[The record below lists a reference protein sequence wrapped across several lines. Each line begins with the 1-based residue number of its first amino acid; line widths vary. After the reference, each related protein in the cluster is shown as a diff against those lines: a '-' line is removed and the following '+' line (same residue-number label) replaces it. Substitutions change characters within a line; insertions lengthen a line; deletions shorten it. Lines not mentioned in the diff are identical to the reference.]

1 MHESGPNGQPDKMAG
16 LSICQNWL
24 LDRGKAG
31 RPCPLS
37 LAWRGMAV
45 RASRL
50 EPRNPMDH
58 AATPDLRSVP
68 MTGRSTVFAP
78 RSVAATSQ
86 PLASW
91 AALSVMERGGNA
103 VDAAVA
109 AAAMLNVVEPHM
121 TGMGGD
127 MFALLWSA
135 EEGRLVGLDSSGRSG
150 SGMSRAAIAAAG
162 LDGVPASGPGS
173 VTVPGA
179 VAGWAALLDRFGAMT
194 FAEVLAPAIR
204 VAEEGFPVTP
214 IIAAQWAA
222 AADKLRADP
231 GAAATCLVEGRR
243 APRAGEWFR
252 LPELA
257 ASFRLV
263 AGGGAEAFYTGAL
276 GRRLVE
282 GLEGLGGFLTL
293 RDLAGHRA
301 LWVNPL
307 ASDFAGHTLWELPP
321 AGQGIAALEMLRILD
336 GFDLVSMGHNSPAY
350 LHHLIEAKKL
360 AFADLAGH
368 VGDPGHMRIAPSALL
383 APDYVASRR
392 SLLDPHEAA
401 ERIEPGPAAVASDT
415 VYLCTADEHGNMVS
429 FINSL
434 YEGFGSGVVIPG
446 TGFAL
451 QNRGACFTFEEGHPN
466 QVAPRRKPLHTII
479 PAFVTRGHEPWLAFG
494 VMGGSMQPQGH
505 VQVLLNLLVFGMD
518 LQAAIEAP
526 RFRHTSGLEVAVEG
540 MSRET
545 GIALALMGHHVV
557 DPSLTSFGGGQGVMR
572 LARGWAAGSDPRKDG
587 MAVGR

>member
-1 MHESGPNGQPDKMAG
+1 
-16 LSICQNWL
+16 
-24 LDRGKAG
+24 
-31 RPCPLS
+31 
-37 LAWRGMAV
+37 
-45 RASRL
+45 
-50 EPRNPMDH
+50 
-58 AATPDLRSVP
+58 
-68 MTGRSTVFAP
+68 MTGRSTVYAP
-78 RSVAATSQ
+78 RSAAATSQ

-91 AALSVMERGGNA
+91 AALAVMERGGNA

-135 EEGRLVGLDSSGRSG
+135 EEGRLAGLDSSGRSG
-150 SGMSRAAIAAAG
+150 SGMSREAILAAG
-162 LDGVPASGPGS
+162 LDGVPASGPAS

-179 VAGWAALLDRFGAMT
+179 VAGWAALLERFGTMT
-194 FAEVLAPAIR
+194 FAEVFAPAIR

-214 IIAAQWAA
+214 VIAAQWAA
-222 AADKLRADP
+222 SEDKLRGDP
-231 GAAATCLVEGRR
+231 GAAATYLVGGRR

-252 LPELA
+252 APELA

-263 AGGGAEAFYTGAL
+263 ADGGAEAFYTGAL
-276 GRRLVE
+276 GRRLA
-282 GLEGLGGFLTL
+282 EGLGGLRGFLTAE
-293 RDLAGHRA
+293 DLAAHDAR
-301 LWVNPL
+301 WVDPL
-307 ASDFAGHTLWELPP
+307 CVGYGSHTLWELPP
-321 AGQGIAALEMLRILD
+321 AGQGIAALEMLRILE
-336 GFDLVSMGHNSPAY
+336 GFDLRSMGHNSPAY

-368 VGDPGHMRIAPSALL
+368 VGDPGHMRTSPSALL
-383 APDYVASRR
+383 TDSHVRARR
-392 SLLDPHEAA
+392 ALLDPDEAA
-401 ERIEPGPAAVASDT
+401 ERVEPGPAASASET
-415 VYLCTADEHGNMVS
+415 IYLCTADEHGNMVS

-466 QVAPRRKPLHTII
+466 QVAPRKKPLHTII
-479 PAFVTRGHEPWLAFG
+479 PAFVTRDGEPWLAFG

-526 RFRHTSGLEVAVEG
+526 RFRHIAGREVAVEG
-540 MSRET
+540 MDRAT
-545 GIALALMGHHVV
+545 AVALALMGHEVI

-587 MAVGR
+587 MAAGR

>member
-1 MHESGPNGQPDKMAG
+1 MLKPE
-16 LSICQNWL
+16 WT
-24 LDRGKAG
+24 
-31 RPCPLS
+31 
-37 LAWRGMAV
+37 AV
-45 RASRL
+45 
-50 EPRNPMDH
+50 
-58 AATPDLRSVP
+58 
-68 MTGRSTVFAP
+68 TGRSTVYAP
-78 RSVAATSQ
+78 RSAAATSQ

-91 AALSVMERGGNA
+91 AAISVMERGGNA

-150 SGMSRAAIAAAG
+150 SGMSREALAAAG
-162 LDGVPASGPGS
+162 LGDVPASGPRS

-179 VAGWAALLDRFGAMT
+179 VAGWAALLERFGTMT

-214 IIAAQWAA
+214 IIAGQWAA

-231 GAAATCLVEGRR
+231 GAAATYLVGGRR

-252 LPELA
+252 SPELA

-263 AGGGAEAFYTGAL
+263 AGGGADAFYTGAP
-276 GRRLVE
+276 GRRLVD
-282 GLEGLGGFLTL
+282 GLEGLGGFLT
-293 RDLAGHRA
+293 REDLAGHEAR
-301 LWVNPL
+301 WVTPL
-307 ASDFAGHTLWELPP
+307 STDFAGHTLWELPP
-321 AGQGIAALEMLRILD
+321 AGQGIAALEMLRILE
-336 GFDLVSMGHNSPAY
+336 GFDLGVMGHNSPAY

-368 VGDPGHMRIAPSALL
+368 VGDPDHMRIPPRALL
-383 APDYVASRR
+383 ADDHVNSRR
-392 SLLDPHEAA
+392 ALLNRRAAADRVDP
-401 ERIEPGPAAVASDT
+401 GAVVPESET
-415 VYLCTADEHGNMVS
+415 IYLCTADEHGNMVS

-466 QVAPRRKPLHTII
+466 QVAPRKKPLHTII
-479 PAFVTRGHEPWLAFG
+479 PAFVTRGGEPWLAFG

-505 VQVLLNLLVFGMD
+505 VQVLLNLLVFGMN

-526 RFRHTSGLEVAVEG
+526 RFRHTAGRDVAVEG
-540 MSRET
+540 MGRTAEV
-545 GIALALMGHHVV
+545 ALALMGHHVI
-557 DPSLTSFGGGQGVMR
+557 DPSLTSFGGGQAVMR
-572 LARGWAAGSDPRKDG
+572 LERGWAAGSDPRKDG

>member
-1 MHESGPNGQPDKMAG
+1 
-16 LSICQNWL
+16 
-24 LDRGKAG
+24 
-31 RPCPLS
+31 
-37 LAWRGMAV
+37 
-45 RASRL
+45 
-50 EPRNPMDH
+50 
-58 AATPDLRSVP
+58 
-68 MTGRSTVFAP
+68 MTGRSTVYAP
-78 RSVAATSQ
+78 RSAAATSQ

-150 SGMSRAAIAAAG
+150 SGMSREAIAAAG
-162 LDGVPASGPGS
+162 MDGVPASGAGS

-179 VAGWAALLDRFGAMT
+179 VAGWAALLNRFGSMT

-214 IIAAQWAA
+214 IIAAQWDA
-222 AADKLRADP
+222 AADKLRGDA
-231 GAAATCLVEGRR
+231 GAAATYLVDGRR

-252 LPELA
+252 VPDLA

-263 AGGGAEAFYTGAL
+263 AGGGAGVFYEGEL
-276 GRRLVE
+276 GQRIANEL
-282 GLEGLGGFLTL
+282 LAQGGFLTPD
-293 RDLAGHRA
+293 DLAGHEAR
-301 LWVNPL
+301 WVIPL
-307 ASDFAGHTLWELPP
+307 STDFGGCTLWELPP

-336 GFDLVSMGHNSPAY
+336 GFDLASMGHNSPAY
-350 LHHLIEAKKL
+350 LHHLIEVKKL

-368 VGDPGHMRIAPSALL
+368 IGDPGHMKISPSVLL
-383 APDYVASRR
+383 VEDYVVSRR
-392 SLLDPHEAA
+392 SRLDPSVAA
-401 ERIEPGPAAVASDT
+401 ERVEPGSAVSASET
-415 VYLCTADEHGNMVS
+415 IYLSTADEHGNMVS

-466 QVAPRRKPLHTII
+466 QVAPGKKPLHTII
-479 PAFVTRGHEPWLAFG
+479 PAFVTRRAEPWLSFG

-540 MSRET
+540 IDRDT
-545 GIALALMGHHVV
+545 RAALATMGHDLV
-557 DPSLTSFGGGQGVMR
+557 DSSLTSFGGGQGVMR
-572 LARGWAAGSDPRKDG
+572 LERGWAAGSDPRKDG

>member
-1 MHESGPNGQPDKMAG
+1 
-16 LSICQNWL
+16 
-24 LDRGKAG
+24 
-31 RPCPLS
+31 
-37 LAWRGMAV
+37 
-45 RASRL
+45 
-50 EPRNPMDH
+50 
-58 AATPDLRSVP
+58 
-68 MTGRSTVFAP
+68 MTGRSTVYAP
-78 RSVAATSQ
+78 RSAAATSQ

-91 AALSVMERGGNA
+91 AALTVMERGGNA

-135 EEGRLVGLDSSGRSG
+135 AEGRLVGLDSSGRSG
-150 SGMSRAAIAAAG
+150 SGMSREAIAAAG

-179 VAGWAALLDRFGAMT
+179 VAGWAALLDRFGTMT
-194 FAEVLAPAIR
+194 FAEVFAPAIR

-214 IIAAQWAA
+214 IIAAQWGASV
-222 AADKLRADP
+222 DKLRGDP
-231 GAAATCLVEGRR
+231 GAAATCLVDGRR

-282 GLEGLGGFLTL
+282 GLEGLGGYLAL
-293 RDLAGHRA
+293 EDLAGHEAR
-301 LWVNPL
+301 WVAPL
-307 ASDFAGHTLWELPP
+307 AADFAGCTLWELPP
-321 AGQGIAALEMLRILD
+321 AGQGIAALEMLRILE
-336 GFDLVSMGHNSPAY
+336 GFDLRSMGHNSPAY

-368 VGDPGHMRIAPSALL
+368 VGDPDHMRISASALL
-383 APDYVASRR
+383 AEDYVGSRR
-392 SLLDPHEAA
+392 SLLDADEAA
-401 ERIEPGPAAVASDT
+401 GRVEPGSAASASET
-415 VYLCTADEHGNMVS
+415 IYLCTADERGNMVS

-451 QNRGACFTFEEGHPN
+451 QNRGACFTIEEGHPN
-466 QVAPRRKPLHTII
+466 QVAPRKKPLHTII
-479 PAFVTRGHEPWLAFG
+479 PAFVTRGDEPWLAFG

-505 VQVLLNLLVFGMD
+505 VQVLLNLLVFDMD

-526 RFRHTSGLEVAVEG
+526 RFRHTSGREVAVERL
-540 MSRET
+540 SRET
-545 GIALALMGHHVV
+545 RAALALMGHHLV
-557 DPSLTSFGGGQGVMR
+557 DPAITSFGGGQGVMR
-572 LARGWAAGSDPRKDG
+572 LNRGWAAGSDPRKDG